1 MLRSDIIAAAKEIR
15 VFAPLIGAP
24 EQFAVLRDFLRRMG
38 YTSPGIGHRL
48 GMATLDEMDLSD
60 LPLSL
65 GDRLTT
71 HDALD
76 LTIRLFVTGNF
87 VEAAETDR
95 KLTRPVWEAIRALGL
110 VAENPRNAKQFSAT
124 VALYP
129 VGDVFIISDRW
140 SSPDGSEKKSF
151 ADIVYPALS
160 PNTRELLSWLPEEK
174 CGEFLELCGG
184 AGAAALQSAR
194 FAQMSYSADLTA
206 RSALFAKFNGALNGI
221 SNFESLE
228 GDLYAPVRGKTF
240 DRIAAHPPY
249 VPVLRQR
256 DIFYGG
262 GEDGEEISR
271 RIVQEAPRYLRP
283 GGRLYCRT
291 LGTDREGAPFEKRVR
306 EWLGEK
312 QSEFDVA
319 IFISKNIEPF
329 RFAVESAVKSG
340 GGAREVKDWKKV
352 FGHHGIQDLLVGL
365 VLLQR
370 VKASRPVFTLRRTMG
385 KTGGR
390 AAIEWIVRLEEML
403 QRENA
408 VELLL
413 AAKPRASQFLNL
425 NIRHQVEGG
434 ELVPREISAST
445 PYPFPLDTK
454 LQPWMCS
461 LVCRCD
467 GSHTIA
473 KLHEICKE
481 SGWIQPDT
489 PMEQFARLAG
499 ILISGGFL
507 EIEQAKL
514 PRAEG

>member
-1 MLRSDIIAAAKEIR
+1 ML
-15 VFAPLIGAP
+15 APVIGSP
-24 EQFAVLRDFLRRMG
+24 EQFAALRDFLRQIG
-38 YTSPGIGHRL
+38 YTSPRIGQRL
-48 GMATLDEMDLSD
+48 GMATLDELDLSD
-60 LPLSL
+60 LPVTL
-65 GDRLTT
+65 GERLTT
-71 HDALD
+71 YDALD
-76 LTIRLFVTGNF
+76 LAVRLFVTGNF
-87 VEAAETDR
+87 VNAAEADL
-95 KLTRPVWEAIRALGL
+95 KLTRPVWQAIRSLGL
-110 VAENPRNAKQFSAT
+110 VAKNPQNAKQFSAT

-129 VGDVFIISDRW
+129 VGEILIISDRW
-140 SSPDGSEKKSF
+140 SSPNGSEKKSF
-151 ADIVYPALS
+151 SDIVYPALS

-174 CGEFLELCGG
+174 CDAFLEVCGG

-194 FAQMSYSADLTA
+194 VAQSSFSADLTS

-221 SNFESLE
+221 RNFESLE

-249 VPVLRQR
+249 VPVLQQR

-271 RIVQEAPRYLRP
+271 RIVQEAPEYLRP

-291 LGTDREGAPFEKRVR
+291 LGTDRENAPFEKRVR

-365 VLLQR
+365 VFLQR
-370 VKASRPVFTLRRTMG
+370 VKTPRPVFTIRRTLG
-385 KTGGR
+385 KNGGR

-403 QRENA
+403 QHENA
-408 VELLL
+408 VEMLL
-413 AAKPRASQFLNL
+413 ATKPRASQFLNL

-434 ELVPREISAST
+434 ELVPREISAFT

-473 KLHEICKE
+473 ELYQICKE
-481 SGWIQPDT
+481 SGWIRTDT
-489 PMEQFARLAG
+489 PLEQFARLAG
-499 ILISGGFL
+499 VLISGGFL